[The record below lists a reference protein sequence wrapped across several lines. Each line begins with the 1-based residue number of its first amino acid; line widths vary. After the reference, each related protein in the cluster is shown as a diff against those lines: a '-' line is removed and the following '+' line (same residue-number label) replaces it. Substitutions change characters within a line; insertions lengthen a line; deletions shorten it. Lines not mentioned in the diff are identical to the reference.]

1 MNDQESSAAT
11 EPILLAEERTR
22 LAKDRTF
29 AAIIRTV
36 LALIAFGVTVARVLP
51 DIHPGWMM
59 DVLGALLILSG
70 GLIAA
75 LGFRST
81 HATITKLRAH
91 GIDEPHWLVVATRL
105 LLAAIAILSLVIV
118 AMY

>member
-1 MNDQESSAAT
+1 MDGQEISVAT
-11 EPILLAEERTR
+11 EPIFLAEERTR

-36 LALIAFGVTVARVLP
+36 LALIAFGITVARVLP
-51 DIHPGWMM
+51 DIRPGWMM
-59 DVLGALLILSG
+59 DVLGALLILCG
-70 GLIAA
+70 GLIAV

-81 HATITKLRAH
+81 HETVTKLRAH
-91 GIDEPHWLVVATRL
+91 GIDEPHWLVVTTRL
-105 LLAAIAILSLVIV
+105 LLAAIAILALVIV

>member
-1 MNDQESSAAT
+1 MDGQEISVAA

-36 LALIAFGVTVARVLP
+36 LSLIAFGITVPRILP
-51 DIHPGWMM
+51 DIHPSWMM

-70 GLIAA
+70 GLIAV

-91 GIDEPHWLVVATRL
+91 GIDEPHWLVVTTRV
-105 LLAAIAILSLVIV
+105 LLAAISILALAIV
-118 AMY
+118 AFY